1 MFFADVARGILMSAL
16 ANQFVFLFFFV
27 ESDFLDADAD
37 AGDDLPSN

>member
-16 ANQFVFLFFFV
+16 ANQFVFVFFV

-37 AGDDLPSN
+37 ADDDLPSN